1 MLPECR
7 KYYSILVCV
16 FSSLSAPHKGN
27 AMTAYSV
34 EDRTPGHV
42 SLVGY
47 MLLIL
52 IFSVMLVI
60 RSILYVGRAFA
71 LFICKKR
78 LRQVRAKGSNGRSLP
93 GFLSMKYA

>member
-7 KYYSILVCV
+7 KYYSISVCV
-16 FSSLSAPHKGN
+16 FSSLSTPQKGN

-34 EDRTPGHV
+34 EDLTLGHV
-42 SLVGY
+42 SLVDY

-60 RSILYVGRAFA
+60 RSILYVGRAFS

-78 LRQVRAKGSNGRSLP
+78 LRQVRAKGSNGRRLL
-93 GFLSMKYA
+93 GFLSMKHG

>member
-1 MLPECR
+1 MSKILL
-7 KYYSILVCV
+7 LVCV
-16 FSSLSAPHKGN
+16 FFSLSSPQKGN

-71 LFICKKR
+71 LFY
-78 LRQVRAKGSNGRSLP
+78 
-93 GFLSMKYA
+93 M

>member
-1 MLPECR
+1 
-7 KYYSILVCV
+7 
-16 FSSLSAPHKGN
+16 
-27 AMTAYSV
+27 MTAYSV

-52 IFSVMLVI
+52 IFSVVMLVI
-60 RSILYVGRAFA
+60 RSILYVGQAFS
-71 LFICKKR
+71 LFLCKKR

-93 GFLSMKYA
+93 GFLSMKHA

>member
-7 KYYSILVCV
+7 KYYSSLVCV
-16 FSSLSAPHKGN
+16 FFSLFPPQKGN

-60 RSILYVGRAFA
+60 RSILYVGRAFS

-78 LRQVRAKGSNGRSLP
+78 LRQVRANGSNGRSLP
-93 GFLSMKYA
+93 GFLSMKHV

>member
-1 MLPECR
+1 MLSECR
-7 KYYSILVCV
+7 KYYSSLVCV
-16 FSSLSAPHKGN
+16 FFSLSSPQKGN
-27 AMTAYSV
+27 AMTAYCV

-60 RSILYVGRAFA
+60 RIILYEILCEPLPYLYV
-71 LFICKKR
+71 KK
-78 LRQVRAKGSNGRSLP
+78 G
-93 GFLSMKYA
+93 